1 MDFDGLENLSF
12 SDNYDCFQTN
22 STFKV
27 EEGIVYLLDI
37 WATWC
42 GPCQIPMNHNQQ
54 MLQQNEHW
62 KNKVKII
69 AISLDEDSQNVIERV
84 KQKQWGLIEHYRVI
98 NGHESQLTKLLQLQY
113 IPFVVLINKWGKIVY
128 KGGLQNVDIETKI
141 NQLIQAE
148 QDIDLEQDNTN
159 CQEITQSLKKED
171 FKLLKNKIKSIQEQ
185 LEILQFQNYVEFQ
198 LKKVNYWNQDG
209 IKKTHIRSKLSL
221 VYDIL
226 KQDEESLQQFLDTY
240 WNNIPENLKEVTFS
254 RIRDPQT
261 ISKEMKK
268 LFQDIFQGF
277 GVKLEYNNSK
287 EISFN
292 YSLQLDP
299 PFAVKRSNDFWIQ
312 QQNLNEDIL
321 QKAKKQLLKYEAL
334 YMNYPEAHQCFKQI
348 INELI
353 NCLKKQ
359 EIFVYKQL
367 EIADIEQ
374 SNEIEQI
381 INILQK
387 EHILQL
393 LSKIDKQKVI
403 EINIDQT
410 KQQYQNNILVHN
422 PKLNYFIRDSQQ
434 EVFQL
439 ILNEIFEIIPQ
450 DKWIITKTVSKTIS
464 VQYPG
469 KYCIVCNKDISNE
482 YQQYYC
488 PFKNEHVCMICAEFD
503 DQSKVGMERFK
514 YHDTLMFIN
523 GPLND
528 LSVLSDIDEHKIGRN
543 VQLKEGEKG
552 NQNYSQIMTCSG
564 CYEGSIGFRYI
575 AANVK
580 PGKYQMD
587 GYVEYCSKC
596 FEILKMKGSKKAQ
609 ELIDSDVQF
618 GMNSDT
624 LFTRILFNYGSYQEF

>member
-1 MDFDGLENLSF
+1 MDIDGLENLSF

-84 KQKQWGLIEHYRVI
+84 KQKQWGLIEHYRGDYKIQILKLKQI
-98 NGHESQLTKLLQLQY
+98 NQFKLNKILILNKIILIFKKQHNHQKKKRGFQIIKKQNKNHLGTTRNIIILKLL
-113 IPFVVLINKWGKIVY
+113 
-128 KGGLQNVDIETKI
+128 
-141 NQLIQAE
+141 
-148 QDIDLEQDNTN
+148 
-159 CQEITQSLKKED
+159 
-171 FKLLKNKIKSIQEQ
+171 
-185 LEILQFQNYVEFQ
+185 
-198 LKKVNYWNQDG
+198 NYWNQDG
-209 IKKTHIRSKLSL
+209 IKKTHQRSKLSL

-226 KQDEESLQQFLDTY
+226 KEDKESLQQFLDTY
-240 WNNIPENLKEVTFS
+240 WSNIPENLKEVTFS

-261 ISKEMKK
+261 ISQEIKQ
-268 LFQDIFQGF
+268 LFQDIYLGF

-299 PFAVKRSNDFWIQ
+299 PFAVKRRNDFWIQ

-321 QKAKKQLLKYEAL
+321 SKAKKQLLKYEAL
-334 YMNYPEAHQCFKQI
+334 YINYPEAHQCFQYI
-348 INELI
+348 FNELI
-353 NCLKKQ
+353 ICLNKQ

-367 EIADIEQ
+367 KITDIEQ

-410 KQQYQNNILVHN
+410 IQQQQNNILVHN

-434 EVFQL
+434 EVFQQ

-503 DQSKVGMERFK
+503 DKCKVGMERFK

-596 FEILKMKGSKKAQ
+596 FEILKMKGSKKAK
-609 ELIDSDVQF
+609 ELIDSDIQF